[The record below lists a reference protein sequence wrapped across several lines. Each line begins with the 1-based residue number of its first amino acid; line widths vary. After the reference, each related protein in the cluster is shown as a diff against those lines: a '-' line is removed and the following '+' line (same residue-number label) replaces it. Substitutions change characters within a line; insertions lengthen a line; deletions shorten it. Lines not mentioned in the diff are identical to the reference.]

1 MKSAAFVFHVDS
13 TLVLKLFP
21 AGKHNEIDWNHAAFS
36 EGSLDFYDL
45 KDSGTNEK
53 SYVEYSPD
61 NELNIRFAISARFR
75 ILKKAVMMI
84 LLNLIPAL
92 KMNRTSF

>member
-13 TLVLKLFP
+13 TLVLKLYP
-21 AGKHNEIDWNHAAFS
+21 AGKHNEIDWNHASFS

-45 KDSGTNEK
+45 KDFGTGEK

-61 NELNIRFAISARFR
+61 NELNIEPIR
-75 ILKKAVMMI
+75 LKETVRYKCSV
-84 LLNLIPAL
+84 
-92 KMNRTSF
+92 SYS